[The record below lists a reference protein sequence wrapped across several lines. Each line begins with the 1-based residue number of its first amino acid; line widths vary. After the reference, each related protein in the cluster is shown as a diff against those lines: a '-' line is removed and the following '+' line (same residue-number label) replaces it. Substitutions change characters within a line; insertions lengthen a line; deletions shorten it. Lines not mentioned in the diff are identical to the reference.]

1 MDWKQIVDSIFK
13 NRVNYSK
20 VTDIEKE
27 NSFYIINKKFYL
39 NSKSNHISQSFNNKY
54 IDRASALD
62 LWYLHYKGSN
72 NTPFWYWA
80 KSKNIIDKSKSLPK
94 ADKELIMEYEELD
107 EMELEFLLKHYK
119 DDVDYKIK
127 LLKRLE

>member
-1 MDWKQIVDSIFK
+1 MDWMQIVDSIFK

-39 NSKSNHISQSFNNKY
+39 NSKSNHISQLFNNKY

-62 LWYLHYKGSN
+62 LWYLYYKGSN
-72 NTPFWYWA
+72 DTPYWYWA
-80 KSKNIIDKSKSLPK
+80 KSKNVKDKEKSLPK

-107 EMELEFLLKHYK
+107 EMELEFLYKHYK

>member
-1 MDWKQIVDSIFK
+1 MQIVDSIFK

-39 NSKSNHISQSFNNKY
+39 NSKSNHISQLFNNKY

-62 LWYLHYKGSN
+62 LWYLYYKGSN
-72 NTPFWYWA
+72 DTPYWYWA
-80 KSKNIIDKSKSLPK
+80 KSKNVKDKEKSLSK

-107 EMELEFLLKHYK
+107 EMELEFLYKHYK